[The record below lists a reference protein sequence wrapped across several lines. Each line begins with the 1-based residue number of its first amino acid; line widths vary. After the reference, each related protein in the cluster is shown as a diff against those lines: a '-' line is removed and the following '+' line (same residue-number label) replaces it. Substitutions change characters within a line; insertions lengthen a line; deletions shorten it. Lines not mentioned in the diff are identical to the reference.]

1 MWPGHQW
8 IMDWV
13 VVINRWLRALHIK
26 HCHEIQPHNSR
37 WELSDK
43 CIMTWR
49 LCVTGL
55 MMCDVS
61 KNNQSCDNFSVSYWT
76 FGVVCYFIYYRNSN
90 NLKKQCINIVMMWSH
105 STYQPVA
112 KCYYNYTH
120 QNGGPWTALY
130 NNIWALVTFFS

>member
-13 VVINRWLRALHIK
+13 VVINCWLRALHIK

-55 MMCDVS
+55 MMCDIS

-90 NLKKQCINIVMMWSH
+90 NLKEQCINIVMMWSH
-105 STYQPVA
+105 STYQPVLLRNVVQSVIIITQIKMA
-112 KCYYNYTH
+112 DHGQHCTITYE
-120 QNGGPWTALY
+120 L
-130 NNIWALVTFFS
+130 